1 MNLNK
6 YSICVRIIN
15 CDNIITHIPSKRI
28 NNSPTDAV
36 NAAPQLMFTV
46 RAYKVLALTVLT
58 ADDVAK
64 KVGSSLVAK

>member
-1 MNLNK
+1 MNK
-6 YSICVRIIN
+6 IWQYWYCVRIIKCKHN
-15 CDNIITHIPSKRI
+15 HIPRKII

-46 RAYKVLALTVLT
+46 KAYKVLALTVLI